1 MKSDISEN
9 NFGAYIALSIVYI
22 PVGLALPT
30 AFSLPATPSRINH
43 CFHYGLSQ
51 LGANGEF
58 RLKMKGCF
66 GESGAELT

>member
-1 MKSDISEN
+1 MKSDISKN

-22 PVGLALPT
+22 LVGLALPT

-51 LGANGEF
+51 LGANREF